1 MTSHIGGV
9 SPGCKLIKSTL
20 ISLAQILLMHIILIR
35 NNMFVKRKIGNLF
48 EKQANEG
55 KLSKRGEGFSADGT
69 W

>member
-1 MTSHIGGV
+1 
-9 SPGCKLIKSTL
+9 
-20 ISLAQILLMHIILIR
+20 MHIILIR